1 MSELKPNEG
10 KKAVVEVD
18 GVNYL
23 RLPIRTHVITD
34 KDKIED
40 VAVKYAK
47 EHAREGDIFFV
58 SEKAVACTQ
67 RRAIPLEEIKPRK
80 LARFLTKFVY
90 KSPFGIGLGMPETM
104 EMALRECGVPRI
116 LFAAGVS
123 AIGKLF
129 RQRGWFYKI
138 AGYKAESIDGPT
150 PNTLPPYN
158 RYVVLGPAEPD
169 EVAKSISKELGIQAC
184 VVDINDLAGRILGAS
199 HASMNRD
206 RLVKILKDNPLGQS
220 AQQTPMGL
228 IRKVNKEDVESIEA
242 AFKAA
247 REATEDAIAS
257 MPTATDAAKAAMA
270 KAAAEAAP
278 NVEKPVEEAV
288 TKTATETAEAVKD
301 AHMAAAQAVEYA
313 AENAKADLEDAM
325 PTATE
330 AVKDAMAKAAAEAA
344 PKIAESAEAVKE
356 GAAEAV
362 EAVKENAAEAAEAV
376 SEAASDA
383 MPTATEAAKDA
394 IDEASKISE

>member
-1 MSELKPNEG
+1 MSQLKPNDG

-18 GVNYL
+18 GAHYL

-34 KDKIED
+34 QDKIED

-47 EHAREGDIFFV
+47 EHVREGDIFFV

-67 RRAIPLEEIKPRK
+67 RRAIPLEEIHPRK

-169 EVAKSISKELGIQAC
+169 ELAKSLSKALGIRAC

-199 HASMNRD
+199 HTSMNRD
-206 RLVKILKDNPLGQS
+206 TLVKILKDNPLGQS

-228 IRKVNKEDVESIEA
+228 IRKVDAEDVETIEA
-242 AFKAA
+242 AIKTA
-247 REATEDAIAS
+247 REAYEEAESAI
-257 MPTATDAAKAAMA
+257 PTATDAAKEAMA
-270 KAAAEAAP
+270 EAAREAAP
-278 NVEKPVEEAV
+278 NVEKTTQAAAETVKSA
-288 TKTATETAEAVKD
+288 AETAKAASEAQK
-301 AHMAAAQAVEYA
+301 MAETVIDEAMAS
-313 AENAKADLEDAM
+313 KSM
-325 PTATE
+325 PTATQ
-330 AVKDAMAKAAAEAA
+330 
-344 PKIAESAEAVKE
+344 
-356 GAAEAV
+356 
-362 EAVKENAAEAAEAV
+362 
-376 SEAASDA
+376 
-383 MPTATEAAKDA
+383 AAKEA
-394 IDEASKISE
+394 IEEASKIQE